1 MTKPDQV
8 DSSEIDTVLTTP
20 LAHPVVDTHCHMDVS
35 YDDEHILPDVGQAL
49 KNAKAVNVT
58 KVIQVGCDVTSS
70 QWAADTAEK
79 WDDVF
84 ATVALHPNAAAHDP
98 NLEASLNEIER
109 LAALP
114 QVRGLGETGLDYFRT
129 DKEKAT
135 AQHVSFRAHIDIAK
149 KFDKPV
155 IIHDRDAHEDVIDT
169 LLNYGQPKTVVF
181 HCFSG
186 DAAMAKI
193 CADNGWYMSFAGVVT
208 FKNAKDL
215 HEAVQVVPEDL
226 LLVET
231 DSPFL
236 TPSPYRGQ
244 ANTSAHVALTVREI
258 SRLRGQS
265 EEEICKLVFSN
276 AARVF
281 GPF

>member
-1 MTKPDQV
+1 MTKSFDVP
-8 DSSEIDTVLTTP
+8 P

-35 YDDEHILPDVGQAL
+35 FDDEQINPNVGQAL
-49 KNAKAVNVT
+49 ANAASVGVT

-70 QWAADTAEK
+70 QWAAKTASE

-98 NLEASLNEIER
+98 DLETSLAQIDKLAS
-109 LAALP
+109 LP

-129 DKEKAT
+129 DKEKAA
-135 AQHVSFRAHIDIAK
+135 AQHISFRAHIDMAIK
-149 KFDKPV
+149 YGKPV
-155 IIHDRDAHEDVIDT
+155 IIHDRDAHDDVIDT
-169 LLNYGQPKTVVF
+169 LLNYGAPETVVF
-181 HCFSG
+181 HCYSG
-186 DAAMAKI
+186 DAQMAKI
-193 CADNGWYMSFAGVVT
+193 CANNGWYMSFAGTVT
-208 FKNAKDL
+208 FKNATNL
-215 HEAVQVVPEDL
+215 HEAVKVVPEEL

-236 TPSPYRGQ
+236 TPAPYRGQ
-244 ANTSAHVALTVREI
+244 PNTSAHVALTVREI

-276 AARVF
+276 ATRVF

>member
-1 MTKPDQV
+1 MPKEFDV
-8 DSSEIDTVLTTP
+8 AP

-35 YDDEHILPDVGQAL
+35 YDDEQILPDVGQAL
-49 KNAKAVNVT
+49 ANAAKVGVT
-58 KVIQVGCDVTSS
+58 KVIQVGCDVASS
-70 QWAADTAEK
+70 RWAAQTAEK
-79 WDDVF
+79 FNDVF

-98 NLEASLNEIER
+98 DLASSLEQIDL

-114 QVRGLGETGLDYFRT
+114 QVRGLGETGLDYYRT
-129 DKEKAT
+129 DKNQAQ
-135 AQHVSFRAHIDIAK
+135 AQHESFRAHIDMAIK
-149 KFDKPV
+149 HNKPV
-155 IIHDRDAHEDVIDT
+155 IIHDREAHDDVIDT
-169 LLNYGQPKTVVF
+169 LLNYRCPETVVF
-181 HCFSG
+181 HCYSG
-186 DAAMAKI
+186 DEQMAKV
-193 CADNGWYMSFAGVVT
+193 CADHGWYLSFAGTVT
-208 FKNAKDL
+208 FKNAKNL
-215 HEAVQVVPEDL
+215 HEAVKVVPDEL

-236 TPSPYRGQ
+236 TPVPYRGQ
-244 ANTSAHVALTVREI
+244 PNTSAHVALTVREI

>member
-1 MTKPDQV
+1 MTKVFDVP
-8 DSSEIDTVLTTP
+8 P
-20 LAHPVVDTHCHMDVS
+20 LAQPVVDTHCHMDVS
-35 YDDEHILPDVGQAL
+35 YDDEQILPDVGQAL
-49 KNAKAVNVT
+49 ANARKVNVT

-70 QWAADTAEK
+70 EWAAQTASDFE
-79 WDDVF
+79 DVF

-98 NLEASLNEIER
+98 DLMNSLEQIDA

-114 QVRGLGETGLDYFRT
+114 QVRGLGETGLDYYRT
-129 DKEKAT
+129 DKEKAQ
-135 AQHVSFRAHIDIAK
+135 AQHISFRAHIDMAIK
-149 KFDKPV
+149 HGKPV
-155 IIHDRDAHEDVIDT
+155 IIHDREAHEDVIDT
-169 LLNYGQPKTVVF
+169 LLNYKCPETVVF
-181 HCFSG
+181 HCYSG
-186 DAAMAKI
+186 DEVMAKI
-193 CADNGWYMSFAGVVT
+193 CAENGWYMSFAGTIT
-208 FKNAKDL
+208 FKNAKNL
-215 HEAVQVVPEDL
+215 HGAIKVVPDNL

-236 TPSPYRGQ
+236 TPTPYRG
-244 ANTSAHVALTVREI
+244 APNTSAHVALTVREI

>member
-1 MTKPDQV
+1 MTKPFDV
-8 DSSEIDTVLTTP
+8 PP

-49 KNAKAVNVT
+49 ASAASVGVT
-58 KVIQVGCDVTSS
+58 KVIQVGCDVASS
-70 QWAADTAEK
+70 KWAAETAANFE
-79 WDDVF
+79 DVF

-98 NLEASLNEIER
+98 DLESSLEQIDQ
-109 LAALP
+109 LAGLP
-114 QVRGLGETGLDYFRT
+114 HVRGLGETGLDYFRT
-129 DKEKAT
+129 DKAQAQ
-135 AQHVSFRAHIDIAK
+135 AQHVSFRAHIDMAIK
-149 KFDKPV
+149 HNKPV

-169 LLNYGQPKTVVF
+169 LLNYASPETVVF
-181 HCFSG
+181 HCYSG
-186 DAAMAKI
+186 DAQMAKV
-193 CADNGWYMSFAGVVT
+193 CAQNGWYLSFAGTVT
-208 FKNAKDL
+208 FKNAKNL
-215 HEAVQVVPEDL
+215 HGAVQVVPEHL

-236 TPSPYRGQ
+236 TPTPYRGQ
-244 ANTSAHVALTVREI
+244 PNTSAHVALTVREI

>member
-1 MTKPDQV
+1 VTKSFDVP
-8 DSSEIDTVLTTP
+8 P

-35 YDDEHILPDVGQAL
+35 FDDEQINPNVGQAL
-49 KNAKAVNVT
+49 ANAASVGVT

-70 QWAADTAEK
+70 KWAAKTASE

-98 NLEASLNEIER
+98 DLETSLAEIDKLAS
-109 LAALP
+109 LP

-129 DKEKAT
+129 DKEKAA
-135 AQHVSFRAHIDIAK
+135 AQHVSFRAHIDMAIK
-149 KFDKPV
+149 YGKPV
-155 IIHDRDAHEDVIDT
+155 IIHDRDAHDDVIDT
-169 LLNYGQPKTVVF
+169 LLNYGAPDTVVF
-181 HCFSG
+181 HCYSG
-186 DAAMAKI
+186 DAQMAKI
-193 CADNGWYMSFAGVVT
+193 CAKHGWYMSFAGTVT
-208 FKNAKDL
+208 FKNATNL
-215 HEAVQVVPEDL
+215 HEAVKVVPEEL

-236 TPSPYRGQ
+236 TPMPYRGQ
-244 ANTSAHVALTVREI
+244 PNTSAHVALTVREI

-276 AARVF
+276 ATRVF

>member
-1 MTKPDQV
+1 MTKSFDVP
-8 DSSEIDTVLTTP
+8 P

-35 YDDEHILPDVGQAL
+35 FDDEQINPNVGQAL
-49 KNAKAVNVT
+49 ANAARVGVT

-70 QWAADTAEK
+70 QWAAKTASE

-98 NLEASLNEIER
+98 DLENSLAQIDKLAS
-109 LAALP
+109 LP

-129 DKEKAT
+129 DKEKAA
-135 AQHVSFRAHIDIAK
+135 AQHVSFRAHIDMAIK
-149 KFDKPV
+149 YGKPV
-155 IIHDRDAHEDVIDT
+155 IIHDRDAHDDVIYT
-169 LLNYGQPKTVVF
+169 LLNYGAPETVVF
-181 HCFSG
+181 HCYSG
-186 DAAMAKI
+186 DVQMAKI
-193 CADNGWYMSFAGVVT
+193 CANNGWYMSFAGTVT
-208 FKNAKDL
+208 FKNATNL
-215 HEAVQVVPEDL
+215 HEAVKVVPDEL

-236 TPSPYRGQ
+236 TPTPYRGQ
-244 ANTSAHVALTVREI
+244 PNTSAHVALTVREI

-276 AARVF
+276 ATRVF

>member
-1 MTKPDQV
+1 
-8 DSSEIDTVLTTP
+8 
-20 LAHPVVDTHCHMDVS
+20 MDVS
-35 YDDEHILPDVGQAL
+35 FDDEPINPNVGQAL
-49 KNAKAVNVT
+49 ANAARVGVT

-70 QWAADTAEK
+70 QWAAKIANE
-79 WDDVF
+79 WEDVF

-98 NLEASLNEIER
+98 DLENSLAQIDKLAS
-109 LAALP
+109 LP

-129 DKEKAT
+129 DKDKAA
-135 AQHVSFRAHIDIAK
+135 AQHISFRAHIDMAIKYA
-149 KFDKPV
+149 KPV
-155 IIHDRDAHEDVIDT
+155 IIHDRDAHDDVIDT
-169 LLNYGQPKTVVF
+169 LLNYGAPETVVF
-181 HCFSG
+181 HCYSG
-186 DAAMAKI
+186 DAKMAKI
-193 CADNGWYMSFAGVVT
+193 CAQHGWYMSFAGTVT
-208 FKNAKDL
+208 FKNATNL
-215 HEAVQVVPEDL
+215 HEAVQVVPEEL

-236 TPSPYRGQ
+236 TPTPYRGQ
-244 ANTSAHVALTVREI
+244 PNTSAHVALTVREI

>member
-1 MTKPDQV
+1 MTKAFDVP
-8 DSSEIDTVLTTP
+8 P

-35 YDDEHILPDVGQAL
+35 FDDEHILPDVGQAL
-49 KNAKAVNVT
+49 ENAARVGVT

-70 QWAADTAEK
+70 KWAAQVADE
-79 WDDVF
+79 WSSVF

-98 NLEASLNEIER
+98 NLSESLAEIDR

-114 QVRGLGETGLDYFRT
+114 QVRGIGETGLDYFRT
-129 DKEKAT
+129 DKAKAN
-135 AQHVSFRAHIDIAK
+135 AQHISFRAHIDMAIK
-149 KFDKPV
+149 HNKPV

-169 LLNYGQPKTVVF
+169 LLTYGAPSTVVF

-186 DAAMAKI
+186 DEKMAKI
-193 CADNGWYMSFAGVVT
+193 CADQGWYLSFAGTLT
-208 FKNAKDL
+208 FKNAKNL
-215 HEAVQVVPEDL
+215 HEAIKVVPDEL
-226 LLVET
+226 ILVET

-236 TPSPYRGQ
+236 TPAPYRGQ
-244 ANTSAHVALTVREI
+244 PNTSAHVALTVREI
-258 SRLRGQS
+258 SARRAQS

>member
-1 MTKPDQV
+1 
-8 DSSEIDTVLTTP
+8 
-20 LAHPVVDTHCHMDVS
+20 MDVS
-35 YDDEHILPDVGQAL
+35 FDDEQINPNVGQAL
-49 KNAKAVNVT
+49 ANAASVGVT

-70 QWAADTAEK
+70 QWAAKTASE

-98 NLEASLNEIER
+98 DLENSLAQIDK

-114 QVRGLGETGLDYFRT
+114 QVRGIGETGLDYFRT
-129 DKEKAT
+129 DKGKAA
-135 AQHVSFRAHIDIAK
+135 AQHISFRAHIDMAIK
-149 KFDKPV
+149 YGKPV

-169 LLNYGQPKTVVF
+169 LLNYGAPQTVVF
-181 HCFSG
+181 HCYSG
-186 DAAMAKI
+186 DAQMAKI
-193 CADNGWYMSFAGVVT
+193 CAQHGWYMSFAGTVT
-208 FKNAKDL
+208 FKNATNL
-215 HEAVQVVPEDL
+215 HEAVKVVPEDL

-236 TPSPYRGQ
+236 TPMPYRGQ
-244 ANTSAHVALTVREI
+244 PNTSAHVALTVREI

-276 AARVF
+276 ATRVF